1 MDLEVLKTVVQ
12 LVSGAL
18 IGACIGMTGIGGGVL
33 LLPVL
38 TLGFG
43 LPSTVAVGTAHL
55 YSCLCK
61 LPAVFFHF
69 RQGTIRFRTSAYFM
83 AGAVPVSVAVAL
95 WITGY
100 AGGMDPADPA
110 WRELQTNLRQFIAA
124 VVMLSGLLILW
135 HMFMRPGS
143 RAVTGEADQASEAV
157 QVTQAGQAVQAGQA
171 DQAGQAVQADQRV
184 SARVTG
190 AKIVLAVALGAV
202 IGGLIASTSVGS
214 GILIVPLMIIIFRL
228 TAVDTVGSSIFIAL
242 SLTFTSSIIYAG
254 SSQLDLAIAV
264 TMAAGS
270 LVGVPMGVRMSRRIP
285 ERYLQITITGLV
297 LVAGGV
303 MLFGG

>member
-1 MDLEVLKTVVQ
+1 MDLDVLNTVVQ
-12 LVSGAL
+12 LLSGAL

-33 LLPVL
+33 LLPFL

-55 YSCLCK
+55 YSFLCK

-69 RQGTIRFRTSAYFM
+69 RQGTIRFRTSAYFL

-100 AGGMDPADPA
+100 AGDMDPADPA
-110 WRELQTNLRQFIAA
+110 WLELQTNLRQFIAA
-124 VVMLSGLLILW
+124 VVMLSGLMILW
-135 HMFMRPGS
+135 HMFMRPVS
-143 RAVTGEADQASEAV
+143 RAVKDRET
-157 QVTQAGQAVQAGQA
+157 QA
-171 DQAGQAVQADQRV
+171 DQAGQSVQAIQRT
-184 SARVTG
+184 STRVTG
-190 AKIVLAVALGAV
+190 AKIFLAVALGAG

-214 GILIVPLMIIIFRL
+214 GILIVPLMIIVYRL

-242 SLTFTSSIIYAG
+242 TLTFLNSIIYAG
-254 SSQLDLAIAV
+254 SSQLDLVIAV

-270 LVGVPMGVRMSRRIP
+270 LVGVPLGVRMSRRLP

>member
-69 RQGTIRFRTSAYFM
+69 RQGTIRFRTSAYFLV
-83 AGAVPVSVAVAL
+83 GAVPATVAVAL

-100 AGGMDPADPA
+100 AGAMDQADPA
-110 WRELQTNLRQFIAA
+110 WQELQVNLRRFIAA
-124 VVMLSGLLILW
+124 VVILSGLLILW

-143 RAVTGEADQASEAV
+143 HAPASPADPADQADP
-157 QVTQAGQAVQAGQA
+157 A
-171 DQAGQAVQADQRV
+171 DPADPADQADQRI
-184 SARVTG
+184 STRVTG
-190 AKIVLAVALGAV
+190 AKVILVAALGAV

-242 SLTFTSSIIYAG
+242 MLTFTSSIIYAG

-270 LVGVPMGVRMSRRIP
+270 LVGVPLGVRLSRRIP

>member
-1 MDLEVLKTVVQ
+1 MDLDVLNTVVQ

-55 YSCLCK
+55 YSCLSK

-69 RQGTIRFRTSAYFM
+69 RQGTIRFRTSAYFL
-83 AGAVPVSVAVAL
+83 AGALPVSVAVAL
-95 WITGY
+95 WISGY
-100 AGGMDPADPA
+100 AGEMDPADPA

-124 VVMLSGLLILW
+124 VVILSGLLILW
-135 HMFMRPGS
+135 HMFMWPVS
-143 RAVTGEADQASEAV
+143 RAVKDRADQAR
-157 QVTQAGQAVQAGQA
+157 QAGQ
-171 DQAGQAVQADQRV
+171 RI
-184 SARVTG
+184 SARVRG
-190 AKIVLAVALGAV
+190 AKIGIAVALGAV

-242 SLTFTSSIIYAG
+242 ALTFTSSIIYAG

-270 LVGVPMGVRMSRRIP
+270 LVGVPVGVRMSRRLS

-297 LVAGGV
+297 LVAGMI
-303 MLFGG
+303 MLTGG

>member
-1 MDLEVLKTVVQ
+1 MDLDVLKTVVQ

-69 RQGTIRFRTSAYFM
+69 RQGTIRFRTSAYFL

-100 AGGMDPADPA
+100 AGDMDPADPA
-110 WRELQTNLRQFIAA
+110 WRDLQTNLRQFIAA
-124 VVMLSGLLILW
+124 VVILSGMLILW
-135 HMFMRPGS
+135 HTFMRPVS
-143 RAVTGEADQASEAV
+143 RAVSNR
-157 QVTQAGQAVQAGQA
+157 A
-171 DQAGQAVQADQRV
+171 DQAGQTGQADLRI
-184 SARVTG
+184 STRVTG
-190 AKIVLAVALGAV
+190 WKIVLAVLLGAV

-214 GILIVPLMIIIFRL
+214 GILIVPLMIIIYRL

-254 SSQLDLAIAV
+254 SSQLDFAIAV

-270 LVGVPMGVRMSRRIP
+270 LAGVPLGVRMSRRIP
-285 ERYLQITITGLV
+285 ENYLQITITGLV

>member
-18 IGACIGMTGIGGGVL
+18 IGACIGMTGIGGGAL

-69 RQGTIRFRTSAYFM
+69 RQGTIRFRTSAYFL

-95 WITGY
+95 WITRY

-110 WRELQTNLRQFIAA
+110 WRELQANLRQLIAA
-124 VVMLSGLLILW
+124 VVILSGLLILW
-135 HMFMRPGS
+135 HMFMRPVS
-143 RAVTGEADQASEAV
+143 RAVKDRAAQEAQE
-157 QVTQAGQAVQAGQA
+157 GQAV
-171 DQAGQAVQADQRV
+171 QRV

-214 GILIVPLMIIIFRL
+214 GILIVPLMIIVYRL
-228 TAVDTVGSSIFIAL
+228 TAVETVGSSIFIAL

-270 LVGVPMGVRMSRRIP
+270 LVGVPLGVRMSRRLP
-285 ERYLQITITGLV
+285 DRYLQITITGLV

>member
-1 MDLEVLKTVVQ
+1 MDVDVLTTVVQ
-12 LVSGAL
+12 LAAGAL

-33 LLPVL
+33 ILPVL

-69 RQGTIRFRTSAYFM
+69 RQGTIRFRTSAYFLV
-83 AGAVPVSVAVAL
+83 GAVPATIAVAL

-100 AGGMDPADPA
+100 AGAMDPADPA
-110 WRELQTNLRQFIAA
+110 WLELQTNLRQFIAA
-124 VVMLSGLLILW
+124 VVILSGLLILW

-143 RAVTGEADQASEAV
+143 HAALGPRTP
-157 QVTQAGQAVQAGQA
+157 
-171 DQAGQAVQADQRV
+171 
-184 SARVTG
+184 ARVTG
-190 AKIVLAVALGAV
+190 AKVFLVAVLGAV

-242 SLTFTSSIIYAG
+242 TLTLTSSIIYAG

-270 LVGVPMGVRMSRRIP
+270 LVGVPLGVRMSRRIP
-285 ERYLQITITGLV
+285 ERYLQITITALV
-297 LVAGGV
+297 LAAGAI

>member
-1 MDLEVLKTVVQ
+1 MDVGVLTTVVQ
-12 LVSGAL
+12 LVAGAL

-33 LLPVL
+33 ILPVL

-61 LPAVFFHF
+61 LPAVFFHY
-69 RQGTIRFRTSAYFM
+69 RQGTIRFRTSAYFLI
-83 AGAVPVSVAVAL
+83 GAVPATVAVAL

-100 AGGMDPADPA
+100 AGAMDEADPA
-110 WRELQTNLRQFIAA
+110 WQELQENLRQFIA
-124 VVMLSGLLILW
+124 VVVILSGVLILW

-143 RAVTGEADQASEAV
+143 HAAADR
-157 QVTQAGQAVQAGQA
+157 TP
-171 DQAGQAVQADQRV
+171 
-184 SARVTG
+184 ARVTG
-190 AKIVLAVALGAV
+190 ARILIVAVLGAL

-242 SLTFTSSIIYAG
+242 TLTLTSSIIYAG
-254 SSQLDLAIAV
+254 SSQMDLAIAV

-270 LVGVPMGVRMSRRIP
+270 LLGVPVGVRMSRRIP

-297 LVAGGV
+297 LVAGVV
-303 MLFGG
+303 MLAGG

>member
-69 RQGTIRFRTSAYFM
+69 RQGTIRFRTSAYFL
-83 AGAVPVSVAVAL
+83 AGAVPVSVTVAL

-100 AGGMDPADPA
+100 AGDMDPADPA
-110 WRELQTNLRQFIAA
+110 WRELQTNLRHFIAA

-143 RAVTGEADQASEAV
+143 RAVTSEADQA
-157 QVTQAGQAVQAGQA
+157 VQAATGQA
-171 DQAGQAVQADQRV
+171 DQATQADQAVQRI

-264 TMAAGS
+264 IMATGS
-270 LVGVPMGVRMSRRIP
+270 LVGVPLGVRMSRRIP
-285 ERYLQITITGLV
+285 ERSLQITITGLV

>member
-1 MDLEVLKTVVQ
+1 MDLDVLNTVVQ

-55 YSCLCK
+55 YSCLSK

-69 RQGTIRFRTSAYFM
+69 RQGTIRFRTSAFFL
-83 AGAVPVSVAVAL
+83 AGALPVSVAVAL
-95 WITGY
+95 WISGY
-100 AGGMDPADPA
+100 AGDMYPADPA
-110 WRELQTNLRQFIAA
+110 WRELQTNLRRFVA
-124 VVMLSGLLILW
+124 VVVILSGLLILW
-135 HMFMRPGS
+135 HMFLWPVS
-143 RAVTGEADQASEAV
+143 RAVKDRTG
-157 QVTQAGQAVQAGQA
+157 QAGQAGQ
-171 DQAGQAVQADQRV
+171 RI
-184 SARVTG
+184 SARVRG
-190 AKIVLAVALGAV
+190 AKIGIAVAMGAV
-202 IGGLIASTSVGS
+202 IGALIASTSVGS

-242 SLTFTSSIIYAG
+242 ALTFTSSIIYAG
-254 SSQLDLAIAV
+254 NSQLDLAIAV

-270 LVGVPMGVRMSRRIP
+270 LVGVPLGVRMSRRLS

-297 LVAGGV
+297 LVAGLI
-303 MLFGG
+303 MLTGG

>member
-1 MDLEVLKTVVQ
+1 MELEVLKTVVQ

-69 RQGTIRFRTSAYFM
+69 RQGTIRFRTSAYFL

-100 AGGMDPADPA
+100 AGDMDPADPA
-110 WRELQTNLRQFIAA
+110 WLELQTNLRQFIAA
-124 VVMLSGLLILW
+124 VVMLSGLMILW
-135 HMFMRPGS
+135 HTFLRPVS
-143 RAVTGEADQASEAV
+143 RLVKARAGLVGKVGKAGLV
-157 QVTQAGQAVQAGQA
+157 GKVGQAV
-171 DQAGQAVQADQRV
+171 RRI
-184 SARVTG
+184 SARITG
-190 AKIVLAVALGAV
+190 AKIVLAVALGAI

-214 GILIVPLMIIIFRL
+214 GILIVPLMIIVYRL

-242 SLTFTSSIIYAG
+242 TLTFINSIIYAG
-254 SSQLDLAIAV
+254 SSQLDLVIAV

-270 LVGVPMGVRMSRRIP
+270 LVGVPLGVRMSRRLP
-285 ERYLQITITGLV
+285 ERYLQITITGMV
-297 LVAGGV
+297 LVAGLI
-303 MLFGG
+303 MLTGG

>member
-55 YSCLCK
+55 YSFLCK

-69 RQGTIRFRTSAYFM
+69 RQGTIRFRTSAYFL

-100 AGGMDPADPA
+100 AGGMDPTDPA
-110 WRELQTNLRQFIAA
+110 WRELQTNLRRFIAV

-135 HMFMRPGS
+135 HMFMRPVS
-143 RAVTGEADQASEAV
+143 RAVRAVKDRAV
-157 QVTQAGQAVQAGQA
+157 QERQAGQSVQAGQAVQES
-171 DQAGQAVQADQRV
+171 QRI

-270 LVGVPMGVRMSRRIP
+270 LVGVPLGVRMSRRLP
-285 ERYLQITITGLV
+285 ERYLQITIMGLV

>member
-1 MDLEVLKTVVQ
+1 MELEVLKTVVQ

-55 YSCLCK
+55 YSFLCK

-69 RQGTIRFRTSAYFM
+69 RQGTIRFRTSVYFL

-100 AGGMDPADPA
+100 AGDMDPADPA

-124 VVMLSGLLILW
+124 VVILSGLMILW
-135 HMFMRPGS
+135 HTFLRPVS
-143 RAVTGEADQASEAV
+143 RVLKARAGLAGKAG
-157 QVTQAGQAVQAGQA
+157 QAGQAGQES
-171 DQAGQAVQADQRV
+171 QVGLVGLAVRRI
-184 SARVTG
+184 SARITG
-190 AKIVLAVALGAV
+190 AKIALAVVLGAV

-214 GILIVPLMIIIFRL
+214 GILIVPIMIIVYRL

-270 LVGVPMGVRMSRRIP
+270 LVGVPLGVRMSRRIP

-303 MLFGG
+303 MLLGG

>member
-1 MDLEVLKTVVQ
+1 MDGRAGGQEPVFVRTQGALSHSMDVDFLTTVVQ
-12 LVSGAL
+12 LVAGAL

-33 LLPVL
+33 ILPVL

-69 RQGTIRFRTSAYFM
+69 RQGTIRFRTSAYFL
-83 AGAVPVSVAVAL
+83 AGAVPATVAVAL

-100 AGGMDPADPA
+100 AGAMDQADQA
-110 WRELQTNLRQFIAA
+110 WQELQANLRRFIAA
-124 VVMLSGLLILW
+124 VVILSGLLILW

-143 RAVTGEADQASEAV
+143 HAP
-157 QVTQAGQAVQAGQA
+157 
-171 DQAGQAVQADQRV
+171 ADQRNP
-184 SARVTG
+184 ARVTG
-190 AKIVLAVALGAV
+190 AKVVLVAALGAV

-254 SSQLDLAIAV
+254 SSQLDLVIAV

-270 LVGVPMGVRMSRRIP
+270 LVGVPVGVRMSRRIP
-285 ERYLQITITGLV
+285 ERYLQITITGVV
-297 LVAGGV
+297 LVAGV
-303 MLFGG
+303 IMLTGG

>member
-1 MDLEVLKTVVQ
+1 MDLDVLNTVVQ
-12 LVSGAL
+12 LLSGAL

-55 YSCLCK
+55 YSFLCK

-69 RQGTIRFRTSAYFM
+69 RQGTIRFRTSAYFL

-100 AGGMDPADPA
+100 AGDMDPADPA
-110 WRELQTNLRQFIAA
+110 WLELQTNLRQFIAA
-124 VVMLSGLLILW
+124 VVMLSGLMILW
-135 HMFMRPGS
+135 HMFMRPVS
-143 RAVTGEADQASEAV
+143 RAVKDRE
-157 QVTQAGQAVQAGQA
+157 TQADQA
-171 DQAGQAVQADQRV
+171 DQAGQSVQAIQRT
-184 SARVTG
+184 STRVTG
-190 AKIVLAVALGAV
+190 AKIFLAVALGAG

-214 GILIVPLMIIIFRL
+214 GILIVPLMIIVYRL

-242 SLTFTSSIIYAG
+242 TLTFLNSIIYAG
-254 SSQLDLAIAV
+254 SSQLDLVISV

-270 LVGVPMGVRMSRRIP
+270 LVGVPLGVRMSRRLP

-297 LVAGGV
+297 LAAGGV

>member
-1 MDLEVLKTVVQ
+1 MDVDILTAVAQ
-12 LVSGAL
+12 LVAGAL

-33 LLPVL
+33 ILPVL

-69 RQGTIRFRTSAYFM
+69 RQGTIRFRTSAYFLV
-83 AGAVPVSVAVAL
+83 GAVPATIAVAV

-100 AGGMDPADPA
+100 AGAMDQSDPA
-110 WRELQTNLRQFIAA
+110 WLELQTNLRQFIAA
-124 VVMLSGLLILW
+124 VVILSGLLILW

-143 RAVTGEADQASEAV
+143 RTAS
-157 QVTQAGQAVQAGQA
+157 
-171 DQAGQAVQADQRV
+171 DQRIPP
-184 SARVTG
+184 RVTG
-190 AKIVLAVALGAV
+190 AKVFLVAVLGAV

-214 GILIVPLMIIIFRL
+214 GILIVPLMIIIFHL

-242 SLTFTSSIIYAG
+242 TLTLTSSIIYAG

-270 LVGVPMGVRMSRRIP
+270 LVGVPLGVRMSRKIP
-285 ERYLQITITGLV
+285 ERSLQITITGLV
-297 LVAGGV
+297 LAAGAI

>member
-1 MDLEVLKTVVQ
+1 MDLDVLNTVVQ

-69 RQGTIRFRTSAYFM
+69 RQGTIRFRTSAYFL

-100 AGGMDPADPA
+100 AGDMDPADPA
-110 WRELQTNLRQFIAA
+110 WHELQTNLRQFIAA
-124 VVMLSGLLILW
+124 VVILSGLLILW
-135 HMFMRPGS
+135 HTFLRPVS
-143 RAVTGEADQASEAV
+143 RAVKDRAAQEGRAGRL
-157 QVTQAGQAVQAGQA
+157 GQA
-171 DQAGQAVQADQRV
+171 
-184 SARVTG
+184 ARRITG
-190 AKIVLAVALGAV
+190 RITSAKIVLAVALGAF

-214 GILIVPLMIIIFRL
+214 GILIVPLMIIVYRL

-242 SLTFTSSIIYAG
+242 VLTLMGSIIYAG

-270 LVGVPMGVRMSRRIP
+270 LVGVPLGVRMSRRIP

>member
-69 RQGTIRFRTSAYFM
+69 RQGTIRFRTSAYFLV
-83 AGAVPVSVAVAL
+83 GAVPATVAVAL

-100 AGGMDPADPA
+100 AGAMDQADPA
-110 WRELQTNLRQFIAA
+110 WQELQVNLRRFIAA
-124 VVMLSGLLILW
+124 VVILSGLLILW

-143 RAVTGEADQASEAV
+143 HAPASPAD
-157 QVTQAGQAVQAGQA
+157 QA
-171 DQAGQAVQADQRV
+171 DQAGPADPADQADQADQRI
-184 SARVTG
+184 STRVTG
-190 AKIVLAVALGAV
+190 AKVVLVAALGAV

-242 SLTFTSSIIYAG
+242 ALTFTSSIIYAG

-270 LVGVPMGVRMSRRIP
+270 LVGVPLGVRMSRRIP

>member
-1 MDLEVLKTVVQ
+1 MDVDVLTTVVQ

-33 LLPVL
+33 ILPVL

-69 RQGTIRFRTSAYFM
+69 RQGTIRFRTSAYFL
-83 AGAVPVSVAVAL
+83 AGAVPATVAVAL

-100 AGGMDPADPA
+100 AGAMDQNDPA
-110 WRELQTNLRQFIAA
+110 WQELQANLRRFIAA
-124 VVMLSGLLILW
+124 VVILSGLLILW

-143 RAVTGEADQASEAV
+143 HAPAD
-157 QVTQAGQAVQAGQA
+157 
-171 DQAGQAVQADQRV
+171 QADQRIPV
-184 SARVTG
+184 RATG
-190 AKIVLAVALGAV
+190 AKVVLVAALGAV

-242 SLTFTSSIIYAG
+242 TLTFTSSIIYAG

-270 LVGVPMGVRMSRRIP
+270 LVGVPVGVRMSRRIP

-297 LVAGGV
+297 LVAGAV
-303 MLFGG
+303 MLAGG

>member
-124 VVMLSGLLILW
+124 VVILSGLLILW

-143 RAVTGEADQASEAV
+143 RAVTGQADQA
-157 QVTQAGQAVQAGQA
+157 VTDQANQAGQA
-171 DQAGQAVQADQRV
+171 DQAGQAVQRV

>member
-1 MDLEVLKTVVQ
+1 
-12 LVSGAL
+12 
-18 IGACIGMTGIGGGVL
+18 
-33 LLPVL
+33 
-38 TLGFG
+38 
-43 LPSTVAVGTAHL
+43 
-55 YSCLCK
+55 
-61 LPAVFFHF
+61 VFFHF
-69 RQGTIRFRTSAYFM
+69 KQGTIRFRTSAYFLV
-83 AGAVPVSVAVAL
+83 GAVPVSVAVAL

-100 AGGMDPADPA
+100 AGGMDPADPS

-124 VVMLSGLLILW
+124 VVILSGLLILW

-143 RAVTGEADQASEAV
+143 RAVTG
-157 QVTQAGQAVQAGQA
+157 QA
-171 DQAGQAVQADQRV
+171 DQADQADLADQADQADQAVQRN

-190 AKIVLAVALGAV
+190 AKIVLVVALGAV

-270 LVGVPMGVRMSRRIP
+270 LVGVPLGVRMSRRIP

>member
-1 MDLEVLKTVVQ
+1 MDLDVLKTVVQ

-69 RQGTIRFRTSAYFM
+69 RQGTIRFRTSAYFLV
-83 AGAVPVSVAVAL
+83 GAVPVSVTVAL

-100 AGGMDPADPA
+100 AGDMDPTDPA
-110 WRELQTNLRQFIAA
+110 WHELQTNLRQFIAA
-124 VVMLSGLLILW
+124 VVILSGLLILW
-135 HMFMRPGS
+135 HTFVRPVS
-143 RAVTGEADQASEAV
+143 RAVKDRAAQEE
-157 QVTQAGQAVQAGQA
+157 GQAVH
-171 DQAGQAVQADQRV
+171 RI

-214 GILIVPLMIIIFRL
+214 GILIVPLMIIVYRL

-242 SLTFTSSIIYAG
+242 VLTLMGSIIYAG

-270 LVGVPMGVRMSRRIP
+270 LVGVPLGVRMSRRVP

-297 LVAGGV
+297 LVAGLI
-303 MLFGG
+303 MLTGG

>member
-1 MDLEVLKTVVQ
+1 MDVDILTTVVQ
-12 LVSGAL
+12 LVAGAL

-33 LLPVL
+33 ILPVL

-61 LPAVFFHF
+61 LPAVFFHV
-69 RQGTIRFRTSAYFM
+69 RQGTIRFRTSAYFLV
-83 AGAVPVSVAVAL
+83 GAVPATVAVAL

-100 AGGMDPADPA
+100 AGAMDQADPA
-110 WRELQTNLRQFIAA
+110 WQALQANLRQFIAA
-124 VVMLSGLLILW
+124 VVILSGLLILW

-143 RAVTGEADQASEAV
+143 HAP
-157 QVTQAGQAVQAGQA
+157 AGQVGQA
-171 DQAGQAVQADQRV
+171 DQADQRIP
-184 SARVTG
+184 ARVSG
-190 AKIVLAVALGAV
+190 AKVFLVAILGAV

-270 LVGVPMGVRMSRRIP
+270 LVGVPVGVRMSRRIP
-285 ERYLQITITGLV
+285 ERHLQITITGLV
-297 LVAGGV
+297 LVAGV
-303 MLFGG
+303 IMLTG

>member
-69 RQGTIRFRTSAYFM
+69 RQGTIRFRTSAYFL
-83 AGAVPVSVAVAL
+83 AGAVPATVAVAL

-100 AGGMDPADPA
+100 AGAMDQADPA
-110 WRELQTNLRQFIAA
+110 WQELQVNLRRFIAA
-124 VVMLSGLLILW
+124 VVILSGLLILW

-143 RAVTGEADQASEAV
+143 HAPASPADPADPADQADK
-157 QVTQAGQAVQAGQA
+157 GNPG
-171 DQAGQAVQADQRV
+171 
-184 SARVTG
+184 RVTG
-190 AKIVLAVALGAV
+190 AKVVLVAALGAV

-242 SLTFTSSIIYAG
+242 ILTLTSSIIYAG

-270 LVGVPMGVRMSRRIP
+270 LVGVPLGVRMSRRIP

>member
-1 MDLEVLKTVVQ
+1 MELEVLKTVVQ

-43 LPSTVAVGTAHL
+43 LPSTVAVGTAHF

-69 RQGTIRFRTSAYFM
+69 RQGTIRFRTSAYFL
-83 AGAVPVSVAVAL
+83 AGAVPVSVTVAL

-100 AGGMDPADPA
+100 AGDMDPADPA
-110 WRELQTNLRQFIAA
+110 WLELQTNLRQFIAA
-124 VVMLSGLLILW
+124 VVMLSGLMILW
-135 HMFMRPGS
+135 HMFMRPVS
-143 RAVTGEADQASEAV
+143 RAVMDR
-157 QVTQAGQAVQAGQA
+157 AGQA
-171 DQAGQAVQADQRV
+171 DQAVQADQTVQRI
-184 SARVTG
+184 SARARVTG
-190 AKIVLAVALGAV
+190 AKIVLAVALGAF

-214 GILIVPLMIIIFRL
+214 GILIVPLMIIVYRL

-242 SLTFTSSIIYAG
+242 TLTFINSIIYAG

-270 LVGVPMGVRMSRRIP
+270 LVGVPLGVRMSRRLP

-297 LVAGGV
+297 LVAGLI
-303 MLFGG
+303 MLTGG

>member
-1 MDLEVLKTVVQ
+1 MGGRVGGQEPISVLAQGALTQSMDVSVLTTVMQ

-33 LLPVL
+33 ILPVL

-69 RQGTIRFRTSAYFM
+69 RQGTIRFRTSAYFLV
-83 AGAVPVSVAVAL
+83 GAVPATVAVAL

-100 AGGMDPADPA
+100 AGAMDPADPA
-110 WRELQTNLRQFIAA
+110 WRALQTNLRQFIAA
-124 VVMLSGLLILW
+124 VVILSGLLILW

-143 RAVTGEADQASEAV
+143 RAPAGE
-157 QVTQAGQAVQAGQA
+157 AGQA
-171 DQAGQAVQADQRV
+171 DQAGDRIP
-184 SARVTG
+184 SRVTG
-190 AKIVLAVALGAV
+190 AKVFLVAVLGIV
-202 IGGLIASTSVGS
+202 IGGLIAATSVGS

-242 SLTFTSSIIYAG
+242 TLTLTSSIIYAG

-270 LVGVPMGVRMSRRIP
+270 LVGVPLGVRMSRRIP
-285 ERYLQITITGLV
+285 ERHLQITITGLV
-297 LVAGGV
+297 LAAGVVMLAGG
-303 MLFGG
+303 

>member
-1 MDLEVLKTVVQ
+1 MDVNVLTTVVQ
-12 LVSGAL
+12 LVAGAL

-33 LLPVL
+33 ILPVL

-43 LPSTVAVGTAHL
+43 LPSTIAVGTAHL

-69 RQGTIRFRTSAYFM
+69 RQGTVRFRISAYFL
-83 AGAVPVSVAVAL
+83 AGAVPATIAVAL
-95 WITGY
+95 WITAY
-100 AGGMDPADPA
+100 AGAMDQAGPD
-110 WRELQTNLRQFIAA
+110 WLELQTNLRQFIAA
-124 VVMLSGLLILW
+124 VVILSGLLILW

-143 RAVTGEADQASEAV
+143 HAAP
-157 QVTQAGQAVQAGQA
+157 GQ
-171 DQAGQAVQADQRV
+171 RIPP
-184 SARVTG
+184 RITG
-190 AKIVLAVALGAV
+190 AKVLLAAVLGAL

-214 GILIVPLMIIIFRL
+214 GILIVPLMIIIFRQ

-242 SLTFTSSIIYAG
+242 TLTLTSTVIYAG
-254 SSQLDLAIAV
+254 SSQMDLAIAV

-270 LVGVPMGVRMSRRIP
+270 LVGVPLGVRMSRRIP

-297 LVAGGV
+297 LAAGAI

>member
-1 MDLEVLKTVVQ
+1 MDVDILTAVAQ
-12 LVSGAL
+12 LVAGAL

-33 LLPVL
+33 ILPVL

-43 LPSTVAVGTAHL
+43 LPSTIAVGTAHL

-69 RQGTIRFRTSAYFM
+69 RQGTIRFRTSAYFLV
-83 AGAVPVSVAVAL
+83 GAVPATIAVAV

-100 AGGMDPADPA
+100 AGAMDQSDPA
-110 WRELQTNLRQFIAA
+110 WLELQTNLRQFIAA
-124 VVMLSGLLILW
+124 VVILSGLLILW

-143 RAVTGEADQASEAV
+143 RTAP
-157 QVTQAGQAVQAGQA
+157 
-171 DQAGQAVQADQRV
+171 DQRIPP
-184 SARVTG
+184 RVTG
-190 AKIVLAVALGAV
+190 AKIFLVAVLGAV

-214 GILIVPLMIIIFRL
+214 GILIVPLMIIIFHL

-242 SLTFTSSIIYAG
+242 TLTLTSSIIYAG

-270 LVGVPMGVRMSRRIP
+270 LVGVPLGVRMSRKIP

-297 LVAGGV
+297 LAAGAI

>member
-1 MDLEVLKTVVQ
+1 MDVDFLTTAVQ
-12 LVSGAL
+12 LVAGAL

-33 LLPVL
+33 ILPVL

-69 RQGTIRFRTSAYFM
+69 RQGTIRFRTSAYFLV
-83 AGAVPVSVAVAL
+83 GAVPATVAVAL

-100 AGGMDPADPA
+100 AGAMDQTDPA
-110 WRELQTNLRQFIAA
+110 WQELQANLRRFIAA
-124 VVMLSGLLILW
+124 VVILSGLLILW

-143 RAVTGEADQASEAV
+143 RAA
-157 QVTQAGQAVQAGQA
+157 AGQA
-171 DQAGQAVQADQRV
+171 DQADQHIP
-184 SARVTG
+184 ARVTG
-190 AKIVLAVALGAV
+190 AKAVLVAILGAV

-270 LVGVPMGVRMSRRIP
+270 LVGVPVGVRMSRRVP

-297 LVAGGV
+297 LVAGV
-303 MLFGG
+303 IMLTGG

>member
-1 MDLEVLKTVVQ
+1 MDVNVLTTVVQ
-12 LVSGAL
+12 IVAGAL

-33 LLPVL
+33 ILPVL

-69 RQGTIRFRTSAYFM
+69 RQGTIRFRTSAYFLV
-83 AGAVPVSVAVAL
+83 GAVPATVAVAL

-100 AGGMDPADPA
+100 AGAMDQADPA
-110 WRELQTNLRQFIAA
+110 WQELQQNLRQFIAA
-124 VVMLSGLLILW
+124 VVILSGLLILW

-143 RAVTGEADQASEAV
+143 HAP
-157 QVTQAGQAVQAGQA
+157 AGQTGQT
-171 DQAGQAVQADQRV
+171 GQRIP
-184 SARVTG
+184 ARVTG
-190 AKIVLAVALGAV
+190 AKVVLVAALGAI

-254 SSQLDLAIAV
+254 SSQLDIAIAV

-270 LVGVPMGVRMSRRIP
+270 LVGVPVGVRMSRRIP

-297 LVAGGV
+297 LVAGV
-303 MLFGG
+303 IMLTGG

>member
-1 MDLEVLKTVVQ
+1 MDVNILTTVVQ

-33 LLPVL
+33 ILPVL

-69 RQGTIRFRTSAYFM
+69 RQGTIRFRTSAYFLV
-83 AGAVPVSVAVAL
+83 GAVPSTVAVAL

-100 AGGMDPADPA
+100 AGAMDQADPA
-110 WRELQTNLRQFIAA
+110 WQELQANLRRFIAA
-124 VVMLSGLLILW
+124 VVILSGLLILW

-143 RAVTGEADQASEAV
+143 HAP
-157 QVTQAGQAVQAGQA
+157 A
-171 DQAGQAVQADQRV
+171 DQAGQAGKQI

-190 AKIVLAVALGAV
+190 TKVMLVAALGAI

-242 SLTFTSSIIYAG
+242 TLTLTSSIIYAG

-270 LVGVPMGVRMSRRIP
+270 LVGVPVGVRMSRRIP
-285 ERYLQITITGLV
+285 ERYLQTTITGLV
-297 LVAGGV
+297 LVAGVV
-303 MLFGG
+303 MLAGG

>member
-1 MDLEVLKTVVQ
+1 MDLDVLRTVVQ

-69 RQGTIRFRTSAYFM
+69 RQGTIRFRTSAYFL

-100 AGGMDPADPA
+100 AGDMDPTDPA
-110 WRELQTNLRQFIAA
+110 WHELQTNLRQFIAA
-124 VVMLSGLLILW
+124 VVILSGLLILW
-135 HMFMRPGS
+135 HTFVRPVS
-143 RAVTGEADQASEAV
+143 RAVKDRAAQE
-157 QVTQAGQAVQAGQA
+157 GQAVQ
-171 DQAGQAVQADQRV
+171 RI

-214 GILIVPLMIIIFRL
+214 GILIVPLMIIVYRL

-242 SLTFTSSIIYAG
+242 VLTLMGSIIYAG

-270 LVGVPMGVRMSRRIP
+270 LVGVPLGVRMSRRIP

>member
-1 MDLEVLKTVVQ
+1 MDVNVLTSVVQ
-12 LVSGAL
+12 LVAGAL

-33 LLPVL
+33 ILPVL

-43 LPSTVAVGTAHL
+43 LPSTIAVGTAHL

-69 RQGTIRFRTSAYFM
+69 RQGTIRFRTSAYFLI
-83 AGAVPVSVAVAL
+83 GAVPATIAVAL

-100 AGGMDPADPA
+100 AGAMDPEDPD
-110 WRELQTNLRQFIAA
+110 WRELQKNLRQFIAA
-124 VVMLSGLLILW
+124 VVILSGLLIVW

-143 RAVTGEADQASEAV
+143 HAVTGQR
-157 QVTQAGQAVQAGQA
+157 TAG
-171 DQAGQAVQADQRV
+171 RI
-184 SARVTG
+184 TG
-190 AKIVLAVALGAV
+190 SKIILVALFGAV

-214 GILIVPLMIIIFRL
+214 GILIVPLMIILFRL
-228 TAVDTVGSSIFIAL
+228 SAVDTVGSSIFIAL
-242 SLTFTSSIIYAG
+242 TLTLTSSIIYAG
-254 SSQLDLAIAV
+254 SSQLDLVIAV

-270 LVGVPMGVRMSRRIP
+270 LVGVPLGVRMSRKIP
-285 ERYLQITITGLV
+285 ERYLQITIMGLV

-303 MLFGG
+303 MLIGG

>member
-1 MDLEVLKTVVQ
+1 MDLDVLKTVVQ
-12 LVSGAL
+12 LLSGAL

-69 RQGTIRFRTSAYFM
+69 RQGTIRFRTSAYFLV
-83 AGAVPVSVAVAL
+83 GAVPVSVAVAL

-100 AGGMDPADPA
+100 AGDMDPADPA
-110 WRELQTNLRQFIAA
+110 WRDLQTNLRQFIAA
-124 VVMLSGLLILW
+124 VVILSGLLILW

-143 RAVTGEADQASEAV
+143 HAAAGP
-157 QVTQAGQAVQAGQA
+157 AGQHAP
-171 DQAGQAVQADQRV
+171 
-184 SARVTG
+184 ARVTG
-190 AKIVLAVALGAV
+190 GKVFLVAVLGAF

-214 GILIVPLMIIIFRL
+214 GILIVPLMIILFRL
-228 TAVDTVGSSIFIAL
+228 SAVDTVGSSIFIAL
-242 SLTFTSSIIYAG
+242 VLTLTSSIIYAG

-270 LVGVPMGVRMSRRIP
+270 LVGVPLGVRMSRRIP

>member
-1 MDLEVLKTVVQ
+1 MDVDILTAVAQ
-12 LVSGAL
+12 LVAGAL

-33 LLPVL
+33 ILPVL

-69 RQGTIRFRTSAYFM
+69 RQGTIRFRTSAYFLV
-83 AGAVPVSVAVAL
+83 GAVPATIAVAV

-100 AGGMDPADPA
+100 AGAMDRSDPA
-110 WRELQTNLRQFIAA
+110 WLELQTNLRQFIAA
-124 VVMLSGLLILW
+124 VVILSGLLILW

-143 RAVTGEADQASEAV
+143 RTAP
-157 QVTQAGQAVQAGQA
+157 GQRIAP
-171 DQAGQAVQADQRV
+171 
-184 SARVTG
+184 RVTG
-190 AKIVLAVALGAV
+190 AKVFLVAVLGAV

-214 GILIVPLMIIIFRL
+214 GILIVPLMIIIFHL

-242 SLTFTSSIIYAG
+242 TLTLTSSIIYAG

-270 LVGVPMGVRMSRRIP
+270 LVGVPLGVRMSRKIP

-297 LVAGGV
+297 LAAGAI

>member
-100 AGGMDPADPA
+100 AGGMDPVDPA

-124 VVMLSGLLILW
+124 VVILSGLLILW

-143 RAVTGEADQASEAV
+143 RAVTD
-157 QVTQAGQAVQAGQA
+157 QAGQA
-171 DQAGQAVQADQRV
+171 DQAIQADQRV
-184 SARVTG
+184 SARVSG

-270 LVGVPMGVRMSRRIP
+270 LVGVPLGVRMSRRIP

>member
-1 MDLEVLKTVVQ
+1 MDLDVLNTVVQ

-55 YSCLCK
+55 YSCLSK

-69 RQGTIRFRTSAYFM
+69 RQGTIRFRTSAYFL
-83 AGAVPVSVAVAL
+83 AGALPVSVAVAL
-95 WITGY
+95 WISGY
-100 AGGMDPADPA
+100 AGDMDPADPA

-124 VVMLSGLLILW
+124 VVILSGLLILW
-135 HMFMRPGS
+135 HMFMWPVS
-143 RAVTGEADQASEAV
+143 RAVKDRAG
-157 QVTQAGQAVQAGQA
+157 QAGQ
-171 DQAGQAVQADQRV
+171 RI
-184 SARVTG
+184 SARVRG
-190 AKIVLAVALGAV
+190 AKIGIAVALGAV

-242 SLTFTSSIIYAG
+242 ALTFTSSIIYAG

-270 LVGVPMGVRMSRRIP
+270 LVGVPVGVRMSRRLS

-297 LVAGGV
+297 LVAGLI
-303 MLFGG
+303 MLTGG

>member
-1 MDLEVLKTVVQ
+1 MDVDILTTVVQ
-12 LVSGAL
+12 LVAGAL

-33 LLPVL
+33 ILPVL

-69 RQGTIRFRTSAYFM
+69 RQGTIRFRTSAYFLV
-83 AGAVPVSVAVAL
+83 GAVPATVAVAL

-100 AGGMDPADPA
+100 AGAMDQTDPA
-110 WRELQTNLRQFIAA
+110 WQALQANLRQFIA
-124 VVMLSGLLILW
+124 VVVILSGLLILW

-143 RAVTGEADQASEAV
+143 RAR
-157 QVTQAGQAVQAGQA
+157 AGQA
-171 DQAGQAVQADQRV
+171 DQAERADQADQRIP
-184 SARVTG
+184 ARVSG
-190 AKIVLAVALGAV
+190 AKVFLVAILGAV
-202 IGGLIASTSVGS
+202 IGGLIAATSVGS

-242 SLTFTSSIIYAG
+242 TLTFTSSIIYAG

-264 TMAAGS
+264 IMAAGS
-270 LVGVPMGVRMSRRIP
+270 LVGVPVGVRMSRRIP

-297 LVAGGV
+297 LVAGAI
-303 MLFGG
+303 MLTGG